1 MGDEEWG
8 MRHVKNNPSARIFY
22 GWYILAAAFLI
33 LFFNSGARFAIG
45 VIFKPMISEF
55 GWSRGSI
62 SFAVFLNMA
71 FFALSV
77 SVAGRFY
84 DRYGP
89 KWIIIISTLFLSI
102 GFVSVSGIQSILHF
116 TLLYGVL
123 TGIGLGG
130 TTVPLFAALM
140 SKWFKRHRG
149 LAISLA
155 LSGNCLGQFALVPLI
170 TSFVSAQGWRASYFL
185 MGLVILIV
193 NVFLVLMV
201 IRGDPKELGYRA
213 YGSDATEIGSEE
225 SHEEKSPTR
234 IRDLGLKEAL
244 HTRSYWFYIILMF
257 VGAVIF
263 W

>member
-1 MGDEEWG
+1 
-8 MRHVKNNPSARIFY
+8 
-22 GWYILAAAFLI
+22 
-33 LFFNSGARFAIG
+33 
-45 VIFKPMISEF
+45 
-55 GWSRGSI
+55 
-62 SFAVFLNMA
+62 
-71 FFALSV
+71 
-77 SVAGRFY
+77 
-84 DRYGP
+84 
-89 KWIIIISTLFLSI
+89 
-102 GFVSVSGIQSILHF
+102 
-116 TLLYGVL
+116 
-123 TGIGLGG
+123 
-130 TTVPLFAALM
+130 M

-213 YGSDATEIGSEE
+213 YGSDDTEIGSEE